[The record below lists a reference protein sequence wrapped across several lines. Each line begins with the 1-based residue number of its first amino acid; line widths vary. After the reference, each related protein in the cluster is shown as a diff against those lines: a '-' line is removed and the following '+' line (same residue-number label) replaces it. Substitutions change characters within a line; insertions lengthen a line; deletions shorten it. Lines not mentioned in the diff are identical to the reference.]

1 MRKRTKQK
9 ILHYTGKLI
18 RFIFKFIFIY
28 PFQALWFL
36 SKQLYYSIKEIRNQS
51 KNNPPTTIKK
61 EEKEKTEHTNSSSI
75 SKKDSKENQEPIQP
89 HNGLLSSRPSFDQ
102 LKEIKS
108 ISGTLSSFENKLY
121 SSKSVIGLI
130 IGARGSGKSAIGMRI
145 LENMHAKTEKRIFAM
160 GFRPDALPSWI
171 TIISDPSQLENNAIV
186 LIDEGGIQFSS
197 RKAMSDANVLL
208 SELLFISRHK
218 DVTVLFITQN
228 SANLEINAIRQADFL
243 ILKPSSLLQKDFER
257 GKIKEIYETVDKE
270 FSNLKNTIGL
280 TYLYTDSYRGFITNS
295 LPSFWS
301 EKASKSFSGK

>member
-1 MRKRTKQK
+1 MRKKTRQRL
-9 ILHYTGKLI
+9 IYYAGKFF
-18 RFIFKFIFIY
+18 RFLFKLLFIY
-28 PFQALWFL
+28 PFQAIWFL
-36 SKQLYYSIKEIRNQS
+36 LKQLYYSIKEVRQDNKVSKQANKQENNKTKPETITSSS
-51 KNNPPTTIKK
+51 KNPKDIPPTIPPPSIG
-61 EEKEKTEHTNSSSI
+61 HIAHNSSF
-75 SKKDSKENQEPIQP
+75 E
-89 HNGLLSSRPSFDQ
+89 Q
-102 LKEIKS
+102 LAEIKS
-108 ISGTLSSFENKLY
+108 ITGELPIFENKLY
-121 SSKSVIGLI
+121 SSKSLIGLI

-145 LENMHAKTEKRIFAM
+145 LENIRAKTDKKIFAM
-160 GFRPDALPSWI
+160 GFRTDALPSWI
-171 TIISDPSQLENNAIV
+171 TLIHDPSQLENNAIV

-257 GKIKEIYETVDKE
+257 GKIKEIYELVDEDFK
-270 FSNLKNTIGL
+270 KYKGTIGI
-280 TYLYTDSYRGFITNS
+280 TYLYTDSYRGFITNT